1 MNKLIECVKNNDGV
15 GAMLVL
21 DDKANSFS
29 FFRQVPEIVASMRTE
44 CFHNSYIFC
53 AAIVKL
59 LAEKEAKHGPEERME
74 YCMRTAEKIVG
85 DVLPGI
91 VSPEIIEWQTAVDK
105 NWLHPTV
112 FQQIAQVPFL
122 FFNSEGLREKH
133 NFDND
138 WWRCPLI

>member
-1 MNKLIECVKNNDGV
+1 MKELIEYLKRND
-15 GAMLVL
+15 AAAAIRML
-21 DDKANSFS
+21 DSEAGSFG
-29 FFRQVPEIVASMRTE
+29 FFRQVPEIVESMRTE
-44 CFHNSYIFC
+44 CFNQAYLFC

-59 LAEKEAKHGPEERME
+59 LAEKEAKHGIEYRME
-74 YCMRTAEKIVG
+74 YCMRKAEEIVG

-105 NWLHPTV
+105 NWLHPTI

-122 FFNSEGLREKH
+122 FFDSEGLRKKH
-133 NFDND
+133 DFDND

>member
-1 MNKLIECVKNNDGV
+1 MNKLIECLKHNDGA

-44 CFHNSYIFC
+44 CFQNSYIFC

-59 LAEKEAKHGPEERME
+59 LAEKEAKHGVEYRME
-74 YCMRTAEKIVG
+74 YCMRKAEEIAS
-85 DVLPGI
+85 DVLPENEMSE
-91 VSPEIIEWQTAVDK
+91 VIEWQSEIDK
-105 NWLHPTV
+105 NWLHPTI

-122 FFNSEGLREKH
+122 FFDSEGLREKH
-133 NFDND
+133 KLDTD

>member
-1 MNKLIECVKNNDGV
+1 MNKLIECLKHNDGA

-29 FFRQVPEIVASMRTE
+29 FFRQVPELVESMRTE
-44 CFHNSYIFC
+44 CFYQANIFC

-59 LAEKEAKHGPEERME
+59 LAEKEAKHGVEYRME
-74 YCMRTAEKIVG
+74 YCMRKAEEIAS
-85 DVLPGI
+85 DVLAGKEM
-91 VSPEIIEWQTAVDK
+91 SEIIEWQSEIDK
-105 NWLHPTV
+105 NWLHPTI

-122 FFNSEGLREKH
+122 FFDSDGLREKH
-133 NFDND
+133 NFVSD